1 MVIQLVLVEVLL
13 NWIEK
18 TLKKLEDVE
27 EEM

>member
-1 MVIQLVLVEVLL
+1 MVIQLVLVKVLL
-13 NWIEK
+13 NWIER